1 MHTYF
6 IVEYQANNDGS
17 CIAIA
22 PLGYTVENAEQEANM
37 VSAFFSKCASAAI
50 SACDTHT
57 VMIVDSEGEVWRG
70 YKQVL
75 RHGHEVDEESN
86 E

>member
-1 MHTYF
+1 MQTYF

-22 PLGYTVENAEQEANM
+22 PLGYQVETAEQEASM

-57 VMIVDSEGEVWRG
+57 VMVVDSDGEVWRG

-75 RHGHEVDEESN
+75 RHGHEAVSEA
-86 E
+86 

>member
-1 MHTYF
+1 MQTLF
-6 IVEYQANNDGS
+6 ILEYQANNDGT
-17 CIAIA
+17 CTATA
-22 PLGYTVENAEQEANM
+22 PLGYQVENAEQEANM

-57 VMIVDSEGEVWRG
+57 VMIVDSEGNVWRG

-75 RHGHEVDEESN
+75 RHGHENVA
-86 E
+86 

>member
-1 MHTYF
+1 MQTLF
-6 IVEYQANNDGS
+6 ILEYQAMNNGTAS
-17 CIAIA
+17 ALP
-22 PLGYTVENAEQEANM
+22 PLGYQVTDMDSEAA
-37 VSAFFSKCASAAI
+37 VISSFFGKCASAAI

-57 VMIVDSEGEVWRG
+57 VMIVDSEGNVWRG

>member
-1 MHTYF
+1 MQTYF
-6 IVEYQANNDGS
+6 IVEYQANNDGT
-17 CIAIA
+17 CAAIA
-22 PLGYTVENAEQEANM
+22 PLGYQVENAEQEANM

-57 VMIVDSEGEVWRG
+57 VMIVTSDGEVWRG

-75 RHGHEVDEESN
+75 RHGHEAVS
-86 E
+86 